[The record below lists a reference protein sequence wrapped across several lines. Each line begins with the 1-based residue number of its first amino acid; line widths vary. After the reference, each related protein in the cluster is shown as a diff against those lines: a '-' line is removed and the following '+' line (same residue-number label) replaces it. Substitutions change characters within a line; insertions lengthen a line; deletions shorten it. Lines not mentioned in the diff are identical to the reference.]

1 MDAFLITVTEHPT
14 TSIQGGRTYFRSQ
27 SEGIDHHGVE
37 GPAVDARAAA
47 SHTELQSGIRER
59 SLR

>member
-1 MDAFLITVTEHPT
+1 MDAFLITVAEHPT

-27 SEGIDHHGVE
+27 SEGIEHYGVE